1 MIIKIT
7 REYDKHRNLS
17 KEYFAEKKEF
27 EFEHRD
33 TKKEYGSIEESMY
46 RISDMEELTKVIKPN
61 FFKNY
66 TEYATFLILNEAKFN
81 SKEQEE

>member
-7 REYDKHRNLS
+7 RDYDKWGNLL
-17 KEYFAEKKEF
+17 KEYFTEQDKF

-33 TKKEYGSIEESMY
+33 TKEEHGAIEESMY
-46 RISDMEELTKVIKPN
+46 RISDMEELTSVIKPN

-81 SKEQEE
+81 SKEQV

>member
-7 REYDKHRNLS
+7 RDYDKWGNLL
-17 KEYFAEKKEF
+17 KEYFTEQDKF

-33 TKKEYGSIEESMY
+33 TKQEHGAIEESMY
-46 RISDMEELTKVIKPN
+46 RISDMEELASVIKPN

-81 SKEQEE
+81 SKEQVE

>member
-7 REYDKHRNLS
+7 RGYDKWGNLL
-17 KEYFAEKKEF
+17 KEYFIEQDKF

-33 TKKEYGSIEESMY
+33 TKEEHGAIEESMY
-46 RISDMEELTKVIKPN
+46 RISDMEELTSVIKPN

-66 TEYATFLILNEAKFN
+66 TEYATFLILSEAKFN
-81 SKEQEE
+81 SKEQAE

>member
-7 REYDKHRNLS
+7 RVYDKWSNLS
-17 KEYFAEKKEF
+17 KEYFTEKKEF

-33 TKKEYGSIEESMY
+33 TKKEHVAIEESMY
-46 RISDMEELTKVIKPN
+46 RISDMEELTRVIKPN

-81 SKEQEE
+81 SKEQTE

>member
-7 REYDKHRNLS
+7 RDYDKWGNLL
-17 KEYFAEKKEF
+17 KKYFTEQDKF

-33 TKKEYGSIEESMY
+33 TKKEHGAIKESMY
-46 RISDMEELTKVIKPN
+46 RISDMEELTSVIKPN

-81 SKEQEE
+81 SKEQTQ

>member
-7 REYDKHRNLS
+7 KKYDKWNNLS
-17 KEYFAEKKEF
+17 KEYFSEENEF

-33 TKKEYGSIEESMY
+33 TKLENGAIEESMY
-46 RISDMEELTKVIKPN
+46 RISDMEELTSVIKPN

-81 SKEQEE
+81 SKEQT

>member
-7 REYDKHRNLS
+7 RVYGEHRNLS
-17 KEYFAEKKEF
+17 KEYFAEKNEF

-33 TKKEYGSIEESMY
+33 TKLENGAIEESMY
-46 RISDMEELTKVIKPN
+46 RISDMKELTSVIKPN

-66 TEYATFLILNEAKFN
+66 TEYATFLILNEAKFS
-81 SKEQEE
+81 SKEQAE

>member
-7 REYDKHRNLS
+7 RGYDKWGNLL
-17 KEYFAEKKEF
+17 KEYFTEQDKF

-33 TKKEYGSIEESMY
+33 TKEEHGAIEESMY
-46 RISDMEELTKVIKPN
+46 RISDMEELTSVIKPN

-66 TEYATFLILNEAKFN
+66 TEYATFLILSEAKFN
-81 SKEQEE
+81 SKEQAE

>member
-7 REYDKHRNLS
+7 RDYDKWGNLL
-17 KEYFAEKKEF
+17 KEYFTEQDKF

-33 TKKEYGSIEESMY
+33 TKEEHGAIEESMY
-46 RISDMEELTKVIKPN
+46 RISDMEELTSVIKPN

-81 SKEQEE
+81 SKEQTQ

>member
-17 KEYFAEKKEF
+17 KEYFAEQDKF

-33 TKKEYGSIEESMY
+33 TKLENGVIEESMY
-46 RISDMEELTKVIKPN
+46 RISDMKELTSVIRPN

-81 SKEQEE
+81 SKEQSQ

>member
-7 REYDKHRNLS
+7 RVYDKWNNSS
-17 KEYFAEKKEF
+17 KEYFAEQDKF

-33 TKKEYGSIEESMY
+33 TKLENGAIEESMY
-46 RISDMEELTKVIKPN
+46 RISDMEELTSVIKPS

-81 SKEQEE
+81 SNEQAK